1 MKNYLHKLKTIRR
14 NSWEFDGTYI
24 KNQKIK
30 LLVDR
35 IKRISNEVLNEYSER
50 FGTDFSTNKQS
61 LNEISIVRSKGLK
74 NKIAGYITKILQR
87 QAKFEERKQMLIDNE
102 KKSLERKQSRTK
114 KPEIVIEEN
123 DTSIEIVD
131 GVEDPH
137 TDEGI
142 RHVTEEPGSETETNL
157 SEEKT
162 VAEEIVDESKSE

>member
-1 MKNYLHKLKTIRR
+1 M
-14 NSWEFDGTYI
+14 
-24 KNQKIK
+24 
-30 LLVDR
+30 DR
-35 IKRISNEVLNEYSER
+35 IKRISNEVMNEYSER

-87 QAKFEERKQMLIDNE
+87 KAKFEERKQMLIDNE
-102 KKSLERKQSRTK
+102 KKSVERDQPESK
-114 KPEIVIEEN
+114 KSGIGKEE
-123 DTSIEIVD
+123 DIGSIEIVD

-142 RHVTEEPGSETETNL
+142 RHVTDEPSSETETAL

-162 VAEEIVDESKSE
+162 TAEEIIDESNSK

>member
-35 IKRISNEVLNEYSER
+35 IKRISNEVMNEYSER

-87 QAKFEERKQMLIDNE
+87 KAKFEERKQMIIENE
-102 KKSLERKQSRTK
+102 KKSQERENSRSKKQVVSAEDTK
-114 KPEIVIEEN
+114 VEVESAEDTEVEVESESEPVI
-123 DTSIEIVD
+123 S
-131 GVEDPH
+131 
-137 TDEGI
+137 
-142 RHVTEEPGSETETNL
+142 S
-157 SEEKT
+157 EKT
-162 VAEEIVDESKSE
+162 TAQEIVDESKSE